1 MSKKIFHHILATK
14 DQSCQTD
21 ELCAETP
28 LNTSLL
34 NLSLMTPYA
43 GVIKKDDQKID
54 TRTEITADF
63 QRLNVLL
70 LRAGSGKMIGTAL
83 LTEARVHSTFGQ
95 TVNVSG
101 SLGGLQ
107 INTLLPGTQLHQ
119 RIISV
124 GKDPSCYEHGKN
136 KSSSSIH
143 TDLYGKDHLSSMDGG
158 GGGGNVEE
166 KQALTFKMRQQ
177 YSNDPN
183 NVGYSGEFQFDT
195 ITPMQEYSYE
205 SDFRYVPIL

>member
-1 MSKKIFHHILATK
+1 MIRPLCSSEKKNSFPSYFIATK

-21 ELCAETP
+21 ELCETP

-43 GVIKKDDQKID
+43 SIGIKKEDQKID

-70 LRAGSGKMIGTAL
+70 LRAGTGKMIGTAL

-119 RIISV
+119 RIIS
-124 GKDPSCYEHGKN
+124 
-136 KSSSSIH
+136 
-143 TDLYGKDHLSSMDGG
+143 
-158 GGGGNVEE
+158 GNN
-166 KQALTFKMRQQ
+166 LFFKR
-177 YSNDPN
+177 
-183 NVGYSGEFQFDT
+183 
-195 ITPMQEYSYE
+195 
-205 SDFRYVPIL
+205 